1 MRARGR
7 GMSGAVGL
15 ASATTVFALVA
26 GLLVLPSAAASQ
38 AYVDPARPAAPAGY
52 ASIPIQETGRIV
64 SVLDGDTFRFM
75 EDGANQWVKVRL
87 LGVNTPE
94 VTGFNNIHF
103 DENMCGGQ
111 EAWHLL
117 QSIIPAGTRVQLRSN
132 SKEASNRGRILRYVF
147 AYNNASGQYDIDV
160 QGAIAESGLAM
171 WFAIDEE
178 ASLSQ
183 PYRLVI
189 NRAQQARRG
198 IWDPNHCGPAEQ
210 PGAQVKLTVSWD
222 APGQD
227 NQNLNGEF
235 VVVRNVGS
243 VPVDLSGW
251 LLRDSSLTSWYYF
264 PGGSVLAAGDYY
276 VVHVGRGTAGQPTS
290 HDLYIG
296 ATEPLFPNPQPGEFL
311 GDGAY
316 LLDTRTSVRFYD
328 EYPCLV
334 DCSNDPLVGQVKIV
348 EVNAKSKNRSAA
360 KAANEEFVVVKNVS
374 SAAVLLDG
382 YYLRRKVSTFQF
394 PANTILQPG
403 QTLTVRIG
411 KGSPSAATQYWGQS
425 RPLLT
430 NTHDRVELLSNR
442 DVRISE
448 VHW

>member
-1 MRARGR
+1 MPARK
-7 GMSGAVGL
+7 GASTVAAL
-15 ASATTVFALVA
+15 VVAATASALVA
-26 GLLVLPSAAASQ
+26 GVLAAPGASASRSYA
-38 AYVDPARPAAPAGY
+38 DPAQPTAPAGY
-52 ASIPIQETGRIV
+52 ASIPIQETGKVV
-64 SVLDGDTFRFM
+64 SDLDGDTFRFL
-75 EDGANQWVKVRL
+75 EDGASQWVKVRL

-111 EAWHLL
+111 EALHLL
-117 QSIIPAGTRVQLRSN
+117 ASIMPPGTRVQLRSN
-132 SKEASNRGRILRYVF
+132 SKDASNRGRILRYVF
-147 AYNNASGQYDIDV
+147 AFNPASDAYDIDV

-178 ASLSQ
+178 ANLSQ
-183 PYRLVI
+183 PYRLAI
-189 NRAQQARRG
+189 NRAQQAGRG

-210 PGAQVKLTVSWD
+210 PDAKVKLTVSWD

-235 VVVRNVGS
+235 VVVRNVGA

-251 LLRDSSLTSWYYF
+251 LLRDSSLTAWFHY
-264 PGGSVLAAGDYY
+264 PAGSVLAPGDYY
-276 VVHVGRGTAGQPTS
+276 VMHVGSGTAGQPTA

-296 ATEPLFPNPQPGEFL
+296 SSEPLFPNPQPGQFL

-316 LLDTRTSVRFYD
+316 LLDKRTSVRFYD

-334 DCSNDPLVGQVKIV
+334 DCSNDPLVGRVKIV
-348 EVNAKSKNRSAA
+348 DVNAKSKNRSAA
-360 KAANEEFVVVKNVS
+360 RAANEEYVVVKNVGS
-374 SAAVLLDG
+374 TPVLLDG

-394 PANTILQPG
+394 PANTTLAPNQA
-403 QTLTVRIG
+403 LTVRIG
-411 KGSPSAATQYWGQS
+411 KGSPSDATQYWGQS

-430 NTHDRVELLSNR
+430 NSHDRVELLSNR
-442 DVRISE
+442 DVRISDIR
-448 VHW
+448 W